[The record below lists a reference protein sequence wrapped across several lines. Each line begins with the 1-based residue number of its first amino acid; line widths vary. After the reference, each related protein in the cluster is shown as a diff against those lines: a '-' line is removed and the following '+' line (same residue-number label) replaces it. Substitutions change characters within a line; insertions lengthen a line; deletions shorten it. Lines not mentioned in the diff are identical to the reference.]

1 VNLLKSNQKKG
12 KYMSKYTALVLIF
25 FVFNLIC
32 WTGCAATSS
41 SKTKDAAF
49 AGGFASADT
58 LSSQKKENIRKLIKI
73 SGNADSILLQLQRFY
88 DNQMN
93 LIIQRMGPD
102 LSKKIVKKLRQQ
114 FRAEIE
120 RNVQDPGGLLDYIIS
135 IYNSHFTH
143 QEIRDWLLFYESPLG
158 KKINST
164 MPSVMEE
171 SNLAY
176 RQWNRNINPVLY
188 EWLKERLKKE
198 GITIP

>member
-1 VNLLKSNQKKG
+1 
-12 KYMSKYTALVLIF
+12 MSKYTTKVTIF
-25 FVFNLIC
+25 MAFILIC

-41 SKTKDAAF
+41 STTKDSAF
-49 AGGFASADT
+49 AGGSAPADT
-58 LSSQKKENIRKLIKI
+58 SSSQKKENIRKLIKI
-73 SGNADSILLQLQRFY
+73 SGNADIILQRSTMPY
-88 DNQMN
+88 DNQMT
-93 LIIQRMGPD
+93 LIIQRLRPD
-102 LSKKIVKKLRQQ
+102 LSKTIIKKLRRE

-120 RNVQDPGGLLDYIIS
+120 RKFQEPGGLMDYIVS

-171 SNLAY
+171 STLAY
-176 RQWNRNINPVLY
+176 QQWNRNINQVLY

>member
-1 VNLLKSNQKKG
+1 
-12 KYMSKYTALVLIF
+12 MSKYTAQIIIYFAFILIF
-25 FVFNLIC
+25 
-32 WTGCAATSS
+32 WTGCAATSP
-41 SKTKDAAF
+41 SKTKDSAFVSSFAA
-49 AGGFASADT
+49 ADT
-58 LSSQKKENIRKLIKI
+58 SSSQKKENIRKLIKI
-73 SGNADSILLQLQRFY
+73 SGNADSILQLSTIPY
-88 DNQMN
+88 DNQMTR
-93 LIIQRMGPD
+93 IIESLRPD
-102 LSKKIVKKLRQQ
+102 LSKKIVKKLRQE

-120 RNVQDPGGLLDYIIS
+120 RNVQDTGGLLDYIIS

-176 RQWNRNINPVLY
+176 QQWNRYINPVLY

>member
-1 VNLLKSNQKKG
+1 
-12 KYMSKYTALVLIF
+12 MSKYTVQVIIYFAFI
-25 FVFNLIC
+25 LIC
-32 WTGCAATSS
+32 WTGCAATSP
-41 SKTKDAAF
+41 SKTKDSAF
-49 AGGFASADT
+49 ASGFAAADT
-58 LSSQKKENIRKLIKI
+58 SSSQKKENIRKLIKI
-73 SGNADSILLQLQRFY
+73 SGNADSILQLSTIPY
-88 DNQMN
+88 DNQMT
-93 LIIQRMGPD
+93 LIIQRMRPD
-102 LSKKIVKKLRQQ
+102 LSKKIIKKLRQE
-114 FRAEIE
+114 FRAEIK

-176 RQWNRNINPVLY
+176 QQWNRNINPVLY